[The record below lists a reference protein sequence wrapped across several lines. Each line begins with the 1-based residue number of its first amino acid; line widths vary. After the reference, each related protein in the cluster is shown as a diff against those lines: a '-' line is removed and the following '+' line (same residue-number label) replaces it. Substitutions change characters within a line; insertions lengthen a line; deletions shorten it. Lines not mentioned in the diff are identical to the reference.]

1 MLSCKSVLKHIA
13 ILSCLG
19 LILNA
24 GQVVAMDQPVDF
36 KLQDIHGK
44 THALSDYRGK
54 WVIVNFWATWCPP
67 CLDEIPE
74 LIDFH
79 QAHSKKD
86 AVVLGVDY
94 EQPDLDYLKEFVE
107 QTFINY
113 PVLRITAGEKFPFG
127 SLRGLPT
134 TIIVSPQGIPVV
146 KRTGAVTRVELEQ
159 AIQDLTREGK

>member
-1 MLSCKSVLKHIA
+1 MLIGNSVLKHIA
-13 ILSCLG
+13 ISLGLG
-19 LILNA
+19 LILSTA
-24 GQVVAMDQPVDF
+24 QAAEKGQAVNF
-36 KLQDIHGK
+36 SLQDIHGK

-74 LIDFH
+74 LVEFH
-79 QAHSKKD
+79 QAHYKKD

-94 EQPDLDYLKEFVE
+94 EQPDLEYLKEFVD

-113 PVLRITAGEKFPFG
+113 PVLRTTQADTFPFG

-134 TIIVSPQGIPVV
+134 TVIVSPEGVPVL
-146 KRTGAVTRVELEQ
+146 KRTGAVTKSELEQ
-159 AIQDLTREGK
+159 AIKELSQESK